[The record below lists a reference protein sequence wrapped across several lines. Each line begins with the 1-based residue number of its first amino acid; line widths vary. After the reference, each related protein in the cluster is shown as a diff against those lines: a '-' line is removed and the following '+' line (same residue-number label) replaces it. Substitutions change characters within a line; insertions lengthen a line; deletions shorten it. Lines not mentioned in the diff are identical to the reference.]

1 MKKVKSLLLRV
12 TVLVAQVVLVLVLV
26 EAEEVTE
33 VEGCASAASSALA
46 HIVDKSFIQMLGTT
60 DEQEEYYS

>member
-1 MKKVKSLLLRV
+1 MKKVKSLLLQV
-12 TVLVAQVVLVLVLV
+12 TVLVAQVLVVLVLV

-33 VEGCASAASSALA
+33 VEGCAAASSALA

>member
-1 MKKVKSLLLRV
+1 M
-12 TVLVAQVVLVLVLV
+12 LVAQVVLVLVLV